1 MDMGFFK
8 RSFDK
13 LRNLPYVALATI
25 TMDMLAMEAAHAT
38 GGTSGTIGDAAST
51 ITTQLTNIGKLGVS
65 GCFLGGIFMT
75 GAGLMKLKEAASSHG
90 QGQVKYSDGIW
101 RVAVGA
107 GLAALP
113 AVVNM
118 TSNSM
123 GTGSVTITNATGF

>member
-1 MDMGFFK
+1 M
-8 RSFDK
+8 K
-13 LRNLPYVALATI
+13 LNSLINKARNLPYMALAVI

-38 GGTSGTIGDAAST
+38 GGTSTTIGAAA
-51 ITTQLTNIGKLGVS
+51 TTVTSQLTNIGKLGVS
-65 GCFLGGIFMT
+65 GCFLGGIFMA

-101 RVAVGA
+101 RLAVGA

-118 TSNSM
+118 SSNSM
-123 GTGSVTITNATGF
+123 GTGSVTVSNATGF